1 MAYYE
6 FRYENCFL
14 MNNLLP
20 SLAAPVLREQS
31 EAVFTGYLFLMRVY
45 RVLKQRKL
53 TVLIKAGNIGLLIEG
68 LIYQEHLNLQ

>member
-1 MAYYE
+1 
-6 FRYENCFL
+6 